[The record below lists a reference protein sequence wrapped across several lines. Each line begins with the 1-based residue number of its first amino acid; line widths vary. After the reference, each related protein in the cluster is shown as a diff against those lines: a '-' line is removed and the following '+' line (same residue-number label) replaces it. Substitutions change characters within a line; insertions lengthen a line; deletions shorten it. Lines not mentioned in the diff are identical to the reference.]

1 MYVSI
6 LSVTYLYLS
15 QQNVFWTKA
24 VENNE
29 VQFMYITLIP

>member
-15 QQNVFWTKA
+15 QQNVFWTEA

-29 VQFMYITLIP
+29 AHFMYIALIL